1 MAARA
6 FVAVTDTDWYR
17 LLSSE
22 TGLDE
27 VNFWQPSPTGV
38 RAEPGTP
45 WLFKLRTPMDFIVG
59 GGFFTYYTVMPA
71 TIAWDTFGRANGV
84 DSLESFLDRLSRLKR
99 ASVHRAENI
108 GCIVLSSP
116 FFLPREQW
124 IPVPSDWAKN
134 IVKGKFY
141 DLDGVLGGDM
151 WRQVHAAMQ
160 PGLAASVAPQ
170 QQPFGSPVLVAPRLG
185 QGAFR
190 LKVSDAYNRR
200 CAVSGERTLPAL
212 EAAHIKPY
220 SIALSHEVT
229 NGLLLRS
236 DLHKLYD
243 LGYVTVRPDG
253 RFKVSRTIRE
263 EFENGRDYYA
273 LDLKEISL
281 PSQFADRPK
290 EDFLDWHYSE
300 VYRGD

>member
-38 RAEPGTP
+38 RADPGTP
-45 WLFKLRTPMDFIVG
+45 WLFKLRTPMDYIVG

-84 DSLESFLDRLSRLKR
+84 DSLETFLLRLSRLKR
-99 ASVHRAENI
+99 AAVQRHENV
-108 GCIVLSSP
+108 GCVVLSSP
-116 FFLPREQW
+116 FFLPQERW
-124 IPVPSDWAKN
+124 VPAPSDWAKN
-134 IVKGKFY
+134 IVKGKSY
-141 DLDGVLGGDM
+141 DLASGAGADLWQRVY
-151 WRQVHAAMQ
+151 AAMQ
-160 PGLAASVAPQ
+160 PGLLTTTVSRS
-170 QQPFGSPVLVAPRLG
+170 QPFGSPVLVTPRLG

-190 LKVSDAYNRR
+190 LMVSDAYERR
-200 CAVSGERTLPAL
+200 CAVSGEKTLPAL

-220 SIALSHEVT
+220 RIALSHDVS

-236 DLHKLYD
+236 DLHKLFD
-243 LGYVTVRPDG
+243 LGYVTVRPDS

-273 LDLKEISL
+273 LDMCDIRL
-281 PSQFADRPK
+281 PQDQNQRPK
-290 EDFLDWHYSE
+290 REFLEWHYSE
-300 VYRGD
+300 IYRGD